1 VTARRTLAIAAAA
14 AALGAWCGWA
24 SGFHRSTTPATVT
37 WGISLSAVVLVDVLL
52 WRGRRGLH
60 PGWPVE
66 ARGRPW
72 PRPGRRGGATVQQ
85 GLWPWLALTVV
96 VVAWEVLGI
105 DTGGQ
110 QAHLTIS
117 ALSQA
122 FRGLHAAVLAI
133 WILVGWGYGW
143 ARSRVPARPATVGR
157 KAGRDGKPSAAV
169 VLLHTPASW
178 PALLLPSNRPSE
190 WASGSGWS
198 WPEPSSIWRLAT
210 PGVGGRRPRSWSGS
224 SPRRS
229 SPMSSSWRRG
239 CLPAITSL
247 PAEVVG

>member
-72 PRPGRRGGATVQQ
+72 PRPGRRGGGTVQQ

-178 PALLLPSNRPSE
+178 PALLLPSNR
-190 WASGSGWS
+190 AV
-198 WPEPSSIWRLAT
+198 
-210 PGVGGRRPRSWSGS
+210 GVGFWVGLVVAGALVDLEARHSGGRRATAEELVRF
-224 SPRRS
+224 
-229 SPMSSSWRRG
+229 
-239 CLPAITSL
+239 ITAPIL
-247 PAEVVG
+247 ANVVVVAAWVFAGYHLFAR